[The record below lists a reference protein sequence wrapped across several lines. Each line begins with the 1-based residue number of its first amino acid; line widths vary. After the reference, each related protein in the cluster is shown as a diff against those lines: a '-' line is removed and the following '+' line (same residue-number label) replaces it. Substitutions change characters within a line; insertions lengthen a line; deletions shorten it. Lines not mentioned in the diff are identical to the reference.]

1 MLPPLVADMDIAVTV
16 IRFLRDEGV
25 DVVSAR
31 EENWYNYED
40 RDILREAHEMNRF
53 VLTHDSDYGELVIHQ
68 GETTRGIIYI
78 RAGSRQSEEVIAG
91 LQNLLNAE
99 IDWTQRQIIV
109 CEPDKP
115 PRIRSLAV

>member
-1 MLPPLVADMDIAVTV
+1 MLPSLVADVNIAPTV
-16 IRFLRDEGV
+16 IQFLRECGV

-31 EENWYNYED
+31 EEGWSRYED
-40 RDILREAHEMNRF
+40 RDILREAYEMDRF
-53 VLTHDSDYGELVIHQ
+53 VLTHDSDYGELAVFQNQAIL
-68 GETTRGIIYI
+68 GIIYL
-78 RAGSRQSEEVIAG
+78 RPGGRPPVEVIAD

>member
-1 MLPPLVADMDIAVTV
+1 MDIAVTV

-31 EENWYNYED
+31 QQNWYNYED

-91 LQNLLNAE
+91 LRNLLDAE
-99 IDWTQRQIIV
+99 IDWTRRQIVV

-115 PRIRSLAV
+115 PRMRLIDT

>member
-31 EENWYNYED
+31 EEGWSGYED

-68 GETTRGIIYI
+68 GETTCGIIYI

-91 LQNLLNAE
+91 LQNLRNAE

>member
-1 MLPPLVADMDIAVTV
+1 MLPPLVADADIADPV
-16 IRFLRDEGV
+16 IQFLEGHGV

-31 EENWYNYED
+31 EEGWSRYED

-68 GETTRGIIYI
+68 GETTRGIIYM
-78 RAGSRQSEEVIAG
+78 RSGSRQAKEVIAD
-91 LQNLLNAE
+91 LQNLLSTE
-99 IDWTQRQIIV
+99 IDWARRLIVV

-115 PRIRSLAV
+115 PRIHLIDV